1 LLAAAAL
8 RDLDPLSLIFLKTD
22 QRCSMQGRLGKGQWW
37 TAAAVLRRLVTLL
50 DCLREA

>member
-8 RDLDPLSLIFLKTD
+8 RDLDPLSLILLKTD